1 MNEAEITAGRAVP
14 PGETKFCMHCGGK
27 IAKAAVFC
35 PLCGCQVGEI
45 HTTAPAPAPQVI
57 INNSNQNVNRNVV
70 AGYGRLRNK
79 WVAFFLCFFL
89 GFFGAHKFYE
99 GKAGMG
105 LLYLLTVGLF
115 GFGWIVDCI
124 ALLFKPNPYFV

>member
-45 HTTAPAPAPQVI
+45 HTTATAPAPQVI
-57 INNSNQNVNRNVV
+57 INNSNQNVA
-70 AGYGRLRNK
+70 AGYGRLRSK

-89 GFFGAHKFYE
+89 GVFGAHKFYE

-105 LLYLLTVGLF
+105 VLYLLTAGLF
-115 GFGWIVDCI
+115 GIGWLVDCI
-124 ALLFKPNPYFV
+124 ALLFKPNPYLV